1 MYFPQLFFFLE
12 MNQFPLFSIAY
23 HQCDTL
29 SEIPRTSICD
39 GEKTIDRNKRYV
51 CRKLADLTFALE
63 VKLGTEWMK

>member
-1 MYFPQLFFFLE
+1 

-51 CRKLADLTFALE
+51 CRKLVDLTFALE
-63 VKLGTEWMK
+63 V